1 MRNFITVITDMILTR
16 RCPGCGEPIDV
27 FGKNDICDACLP
39 GFKDISDKMFYTSD
53 IEYLKAVYS
62 FSGPARHGLHRF
74 KYRGDGAAGAFFAD
88 RIAEMIKKEK
98 FFNENCVIV
107 PVPGNIE
114 KTDREYVQA
123 EFLAKRI
130 AKKLRAQ
137 YVADAMRKKK
147 SVKSQTEC
155 STLRERKENIANAF
169 ILQKD
174 AAKKLEGKTVII
186 IDDISTSGS
195 TLSSAART
203 VKKAGA
209 EKIYAACAA
218 KTPTRKET
226 GKKYIVKCPPEMR
239 MVYVIS
245 RSDGNTV

>member
-1 MRNFITVITDMILTR
+1 MRNIFTVIADMILTR
-16 RCPGCGEPIDV
+16 RCPGCGEPVDV
-27 FGKNDICDACLP
+27 FGKSDICETCLP
-39 GFKDISDKMFYTSD
+39 GFKDISDKMFYVAD

-62 FSGPARHGLHRF
+62 FTGPVRHGLHRF
-74 KYRGDGAAGAFFAD
+74 KYRGDGGAGAFFAD

-107 PVPGNIE
+107 PIPGNIE

-123 EFLAKRI
+123 EYLAKRI
-130 AKKLRAQ
+130 AKKLKAQ
-137 YVADAMRKKK
+137 YVCDAMRKKK

-155 STLRERKENIANAF
+155 GTLRERKENIANAF
-169 ILQKD
+169 ILNKE
-174 AAKKLEGKTVII
+174 AANKLEGKTVII

-195 TLSSAART
+195 TVSSAART

-218 KTPTRKET
+218 RTPTRKET

-239 MVYVIS
+239 TVYVIN
-245 RSDGNTV
+245 RE